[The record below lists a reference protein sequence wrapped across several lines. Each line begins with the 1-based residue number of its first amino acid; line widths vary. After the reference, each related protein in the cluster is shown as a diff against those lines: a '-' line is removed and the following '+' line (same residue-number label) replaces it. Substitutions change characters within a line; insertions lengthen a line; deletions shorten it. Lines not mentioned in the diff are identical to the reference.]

1 MIESLRAVTHG
12 DQLRADV
19 CVVGAGA
26 AGLTIAGELADAG
39 IEVLVVES
47 GPVRDDG
54 ALHPLDI
61 VEMAGVPN
69 VGAEH
74 GRARGF
80 GGTLQRWGGQCMP
93 FPREDLAPRAWV
105 PTSGW
110 PIDRAELAAY
120 VDRAMGLLQIPAG
133 TFDRHPWERWRRPSP
148 RVDADRLVRT
158 FSVFV
163 PEARL
168 IRRARRRLERSRT
181 ARVVLDATATG
192 LRGSGPRRVDRLELH
207 GCDGRGAEV
216 IARHYVLCCGAIE
229 NARLLLLSGRET
241 GGGLADLDPH
251 GLVGRFFQDHLVAV
265 GATVDPHAAQAF
277 VEWFGL
283 FRRGRLQFYPRLA
296 LSPLAQQRHRV
307 RACTMN
313 VEIAFGPGSGVETMR
328 ASLGRL
334 RSGRPPSLGELGRLV
349 RHSGEVGSFLYRHA
363 VRGLPPHGEPASV
376 SIVTMAE
383 QAPDFDS
390 RVSLSTARDV
400 LGLPRARV
408 EWHLSDEDR
417 RTVRVAVE
425 TVRDE
430 FERLGLPEVK
440 IAPWLIRAD
449 AAWETHVSGS
459 FHQVGTTRMASS
471 ADRGVVD
478 PDCRV
483 HGLDNLWV
491 AGGSVFPTGGAVNP
505 TLMIVALA
513 LRLADHLQ
521 VVATRGSA
529 TNPSDRRA
537 GS

>member
-1 MIESLRAVTHG
+1 MIESWRAAPHG
-12 DQLRADV
+12 GQLRADV

-26 AGLTIAGELADAG
+26 AGLTVAGELANAG
-39 IEVLVVES
+39 IKVLVVES
-47 GPVRDDG
+47 GPFRDDG

-69 VGAEH
+69 VGAEQ

-80 GGTLQRWGGQCMP
+80 GGPLQRGGGQCMP

-110 PIDRAELAAY
+110 PVDRTELAGY

-133 TFDRHPWERWRRPSP
+133 TFDQHPWERWRRPPPS
-148 RVDADRLVRT
+148 VDADRLVRT

-168 IRRARRRLERSRT
+168 VRRARRRLERSRT
-181 ARVVLDATATG
+181 ARVVLDATATR
-192 LRGSGPRRVDRLELH
+192 LRGAGPRQVDRLELH

-229 NARLLLLSGRET
+229 NARVMLLSGPEAS
-241 GGGLADLDPH
+241 GGLAHLDPH
-251 GLVGRFFQDHLVAV
+251 GLVGRFLQDHLVTV
-265 GATVDPHAAQAF
+265 GATIDPHAARALG
-277 VEWFGL
+277 EWFGL
-283 FRRGRLQFYPRLA
+283 FRRGRIQFYPRLA
-296 LSPLAQQRHRV
+296 LSPVVQQERRV

-313 VEIAFGPGSGVETMR
+313 VEIAFGPGSGVETLR
-328 ASLGRL
+328 ASLERL

-349 RHSGEVGSFLYRHA
+349 RRSGDVGSFLYRHV
-363 VRGLPPHGEPASV
+363 VRGLPPHGEPESV

-383 QAPDFDS
+383 QAPNFDS

-417 RTVRVAVE
+417 RTIRIAVE
-425 TVRDE
+425 TARDE
-430 FERLGLPEVK
+430 FARLGLPEVE

-449 AAWETHVSGS
+449 TAWETHVSGS

-471 ADRGVVD
+471 ADQGVVD

-521 VVATRGSA
+521 VVATRGEA
-529 TNPSDRRA
+529 ANPTDPRA